1 MWSSASFISIENLT
15 NSTWKFV
22 IKPNDNFKYAPGQ
35 FIQIKIKDIVRSY
48 SIASYNL
55 SENIFELLIVKLEG
69 GIMTKILF
77 EEINEGDKLEIKGP
91 IGRFTLP
98 EKIDGISTLDLSLSK
113 VIKGSLIFISSPCFT
128 NISMIST
135 FSKSPISGTVIFVA
149 IIDVLFIPQFN
160 PFSAM

>member
-77 EEINEGDKLEIKGP
+77 EEINNNIPTIDRLIK
-91 IGRFTLP
+91 
-98 EKIDGISTLDLSLSK
+98 KKNSL
-113 VIKGSLIFISSPCFT
+113 LNIF
-128 NISMIST
+128 
-135 FSKSPISGTVIFVA
+135 KSFK
-149 IIDVLFIPQFN
+149 
-160 PFSAM
+160 